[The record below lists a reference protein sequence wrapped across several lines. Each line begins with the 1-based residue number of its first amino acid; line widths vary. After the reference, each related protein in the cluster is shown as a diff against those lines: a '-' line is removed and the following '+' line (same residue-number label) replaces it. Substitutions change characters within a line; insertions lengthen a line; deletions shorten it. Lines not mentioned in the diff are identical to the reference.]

1 LSRSRLYSFGE
12 FVPKP
17 PEESMPDALDAVA
30 SVISSGNWVVFAYVD
45 PGTGSYL
52 LQVLLAGLLGAGY
65 AIRHFWTGVRG
76 FFRRVLTSGDDRS
89 VSPEG
94 AGAGARV
101 DDGSR

>member
-1 LSRSRLYSFGE
+1 
-12 FVPKP
+12 
-17 PEESMPDALDAVA
+17 MPDALNVAA
-30 SVISSGNWVVFAYVD
+30 SVISSENLVIFAYVD

-52 LQVLLAGLLGAGY
+52 LQVALAGLLGAGY

-76 FFRRVLTSGDDRS
+76 LFRRVPATSVDDRS
-89 VSPEG
+89 VSREG